1 MASLSVFA
9 APARKGSMVIK
20 LVNGTELKAS
30 LQGDEFLHYYLAED
44 GKCYKQNADG
54 LYELMDVPAARE
66 NARMKR
72 AQINK
77 NMGVKRQRMMKA
89 DEKKGYFGQKKG
101 LIMLVQFPDRS
112 FQSAHDKNFYENFA
126 NKENYTDGSFKGS
139 VRDYYHA
146 QSGGQFDRKQRSP
159 ILPFTKEQAPPLQW
173 YRFGHPR
180 YSNLHGFLWFF
191 R

>member
-9 APARKGSMVIK
+9 APARKGSTVIK

-54 LYELMDVPAARE
+54 LYELMDVTAARE

-89 DEKKGYFGQKKG
+89 GEKKDYFGQKKG

-126 NKENYTDGSFKGS
+126 NKENLYRWLFQGLRT
-139 VRDYYHA
+139 RL
-146 QSGGQFDRKQRSP
+146 
-159 ILPFTKEQAPPLQW
+159 LPRTE
-173 YRFGHPR
+173 RR
-180 YSNLHGFLWFF
+180 TV
-191 R
+191 